1 MKYKNLTVRYI
12 FYFFIFC
19 FFIVFTLDFLKK
31 KEFDDSLKSYKK
43 QINKEYLK
51 YLNTYKDISE
61 LIYFNEF
68 IKDKKLIE
76 ILKNKN
82 NQELIILKKQL
93 NLNFPDSFLFYKT
106 LGLKEFT
113 FYSPKN
119 NLILSMED
127 NYENNFISK
136 MVSKVVNNKKDL
148 IDYKIENSELIL
160 VYSKPVFDEKLNFL
174 GVVNLEFDFNVIIKD
189 LQKDNDTKFRLLLSD
204 NFHLNEKIFFNMK
217 DTLRVEL
224 INTIN
229 NQKEFS
235 TVLSSDLVKVPVLFS
250 PIFNS
255 EFYKNSI
262 YLLSYNDNKNNE
274 FSKIETYFNM
284 IFIISI
290 FILIS
295 IIFLIYRTNYFKNQ
309 KNIISNKYDVLFDQI
324 DNYIIKIE
332 TDLEGNIISA
342 TKPFY
347 KISGYSKEEIL
358 GENTNILN
366 HLDVSKTFYDNIWR
380 DLRANKIWEG
390 EIKNKDKFGNSY
402 WIKAIVFPRYNLN
415 KEIEGYS
422 SIRINITDT
431 KQLEKINRL
440 LKEDLSNKLN
450 DIKIKD
456 KSLIDATKVHL
467 MSKILDSFAHQ
478 WKVPIS
484 KISFESQKL
493 HKNKDN
499 INSEFLLDIG
509 RNIELELK
517 KLSDMLN
524 EIKYLFDTKTN
535 EKNNL
540 LSVIKSSINI
550 LNDEFKK
557 HNIKVKFD
565 IKEEINMLI
574 PHNELKNIIVNI
586 FKNCIEQ
593 TILNKADDISIYI
606 SSIAEDL
613 GGNSDVIIKIE
624 DNIKGDNKKNI
635 IDEMLSS
642 NEEKYFD
649 THLYLSKLF
658 IEKNKGLFWCTNT
671 VYNTVYFIKLHKQE

>member
-51 YLNTYKDISE
+51 YLNACKDISE

-93 NLNFPDSFLFYKT
+93 NLNFADSFLFYKT

-174 GVVNLEFDFNVIIKD
+174 GVVNLEFDFNIIIKD

-229 NQKEFS
+229 NQKEFL

-290 FILIS
+290 FILIA

-456 KSLIDATKVHL
+456 KSLVEATKVHL

>member
-1 MKYKNLTVRYI
+1 
-12 FYFFIFC
+12 
-19 FFIVFTLDFLKK
+19 
-31 KEFDDSLKSYKK
+31 
-43 QINKEYLK
+43 
-51 YLNTYKDISE
+51 
-61 LIYFNEF
+61 
-68 IKDKKLIE
+68 
-76 ILKNKN
+76 
-82 NQELIILKKQL
+82 
-93 NLNFPDSFLFYKT
+93 
-106 LGLKEFT
+106 
-113 FYSPKN
+113 
-119 NLILSMED
+119 
-127 NYENNFISK
+127 
-136 MVSKVVNNKKDL
+136 
-148 IDYKIENSELIL
+148 
-160 VYSKPVFDEKLNFL
+160 
-174 GVVNLEFDFNVIIKD
+174 
-189 LQKDNDTKFRLLLSD
+189 
-204 NFHLNEKIFFNMK
+204 
-217 DTLRVEL
+217 
-224 INTIN
+224 
-229 NQKEFS
+229 
-235 TVLSSDLVKVPVLFS
+235 
-250 PIFNS
+250 
-255 EFYKNSI
+255 
-262 YLLSYNDNKNNE
+262 
-274 FSKIETYFNM
+274 M

-295 IIFLIYRTNYFKNQ
+295 IIFLIYRTSYFKNQ

-456 KSLIDATKVHL
+456 KSLVEATKVHL
-467 MSKILDSFAHQ
+467 MSKILDSLAHQ

-499 INSEFLLDIG
+499 IDSEFLLDIG

>member
-51 YLNTYKDISE
+51 YLNAYKDISE

-93 NLNFPDSFLFYKT
+93 NLNFADSFLFYKT

-174 GVVNLEFDFNVIIKD
+174 GVVNLEFDFNIIIKD

-332 TDLEGNIISA
+332 TDLVGNI
-342 TKPFY
+342 TQ
-347 KISGYSKEEIL
+347 IL
-358 GENTNILN
+358 T
-366 HLDVSKTFYDNIWR
+366 
-380 DLRANKIWEG
+380 
-390 EIKNKDKFGNSY
+390 
-402 WIKAIVFPRYNLN
+402 
-415 KEIEGYS
+415 
-422 SIRINITDT
+422 
-431 KQLEKINRL
+431 
-440 LKEDLSNKLN
+440 
-450 DIKIKD
+450 
-456 KSLIDATKVHL
+456 
-467 MSKILDSFAHQ
+467 
-478 WKVPIS
+478 
-484 KISFESQKL
+484 
-493 HKNKDN
+493 
-499 INSEFLLDIG
+499 
-509 RNIELELK
+509 
-517 KLSDMLN
+517 
-524 EIKYLFDTKTN
+524 
-535 EKNNL
+535 
-540 LSVIKSSINI
+540 
-550 LNDEFKK
+550 
-557 HNIKVKFD
+557 
-565 IKEEINMLI
+565 
-574 PHNELKNIIVNI
+574 
-586 FKNCIEQ
+586 
-593 TILNKADDISIYI
+593 
-606 SSIAEDL
+606 
-613 GGNSDVIIKIE
+613 
-624 DNIKGDNKKNI
+624 
-635 IDEMLSS
+635 
-642 NEEKYFD
+642 
-649 THLYLSKLF
+649 
-658 IEKNKGLFWCTNT
+658 
-671 VYNTVYFIKLHKQE
+671 